1 MKLWLVVLLK
11 CRIKLESEYGTRVSV
26 LACLEHSDT
35 ICMNIVNPMHNL
47 FLGSTKHF
55 LKIFKENGYLSSN
68 LEKMQAAKTGSF
80 VVPHYVG
87 KIPRKLVSSFDGFNA
102 GEYKD
107 WLLLFFVYSMD
118 RIILSKDM
126 ECLCKLVIKSTYPS
140 KKFISKNDLVIAH

>member
-1 MKLWLVVLLK
+1 
-11 CRIKLESEYGTRVSV
+11 
-26 LACLEHSDT
+26 
-35 ICMNIVNPMHNL
+35 MHNL

-80 VVPHYVG
+80 VAPHYVG

-102 GEYKD
+102 DEYKD